1 MLSSLSLSS
10 TIGGGGSSS
19 SSSSSSTVVETSATT
34 TDDSDINT
42 QILQDALYLNSTKAA
57 SVLVSKVNELREREN
72 ERDNDNNNNNDE
84 VEEFLN
90 HLLRS
95 GPDKKL
101 PMWTRIR
108 SFARY
113 SNRARLASLRRTLDK
128 TMLSGDN
135 VDTEKDNVQS
145 RLQRRRRALIVLLR
159 TLSTDNTATDTTT
172 NTEDVDDDEETN
184 NDNDNRRRRRRRR
197 RIPAILD
204 IEKKVI
210 ASSKESSTTTN
221 ELKSRIPPGL
231 ETPKYEILSTVVTS
245 SLSGEGR
252 RRNEKRDNKNKVEIR
267 RYEPYSVC
275 SVSMTKKSKKLSSS
289 SINKTDQKLRVPE
302 LSGASSFGALA
313 GYLFGKNEQSIV
325 MKMTTPVQTSMTAAT
340 VAESTSTTDTDIEED
355 DNDRQMEFI
364 LPSDYWGK
372 ERIQLAPTPLPDSGV
387 SLQVRSTEDQKV
399 AVLIFGGYAS
409 KKEAEKR
416 KIQLLSILNKK
427 ESQWQPTGSSNSN
440 NKNNNT
446 MNDDKDPAV
455 SLAQYNDP
463 FTVPW
468 KRRNEVSVP
477 VVERKKK

>member
-1 MLSSLSLSS
+1 MLPSLSLSS
-10 TIGGGGSSS
+10 TTGGGGGG
-19 SSSSSSTVVETSATT
+19 SSSSSTVVETSATT

-90 HLLRS
+90 HLLSS

-145 RLQRRRRALIVLLR
+145 RLQRRRRALLVLLR

-184 NDNDNRRRRRRRR
+184 NDNDNRRRRR
-197 RIPAILD
+197 IPAILD
-204 IEKKVI
+204 IERKVI
-210 ASSKESSTTTN
+210 SSSKESSTTTN

-252 RRNEKRDNKNKVEIR
+252 RRNGKRDNKNKVEIR

-355 DNDRQMEFI
+355 GNDRQMEFI

-387 SLQVRSTEDQKV
+387 SLQVRSTEIL
-399 AVLIFGGYAS
+399 AVLLFGGYAS

-427 ESQWQPTGSSNSN
+427 ESQWQPTGSSN

-446 MNDDKDPAV
+446 TNDDKDPAV